1 MARQALGRLLA
12 AGAIG
17 LAIVALAL
25 LLFGSP
31 GSDYRV
37 SLLLDNSSQ
46 LVKGNL
52 VKVGGARVGTIDT
65 IELTDDYQARVVIE
79 ITDDDVAP
87 LHRGTRAAVLFDSL
101 TGVAGR
107 YLSLT
112 PGPSNR
118 AAVPDGGAIDAD
130 STTSAIDAD
139 QVLNTL
145 DEQAQQDLR
154 TLLRRVPQV
163 VEGDAPEQFNAGL
176 RALNPAL
183 SQSTAVARELARDE
197 RALRRLTTE
206 SADVVSALAS
216 RPADLEQLTG
226 NARAATE
233 AIAERSA
240 DLDSSL
246 VQLPPTLRRTNTTL
260 VNLRATLRELRPL
273 VREARPA
280 AAPLTEA
287 LVKLGPI
294 ARRARPVVGRLRRT
308 VRRRGARNDLV
319 DVLHGALPVAREGVP
334 AFRSAS
340 SLVGDLNPL
349 LPEIR
354 PYAPEVTGFLAAF
367 GGTTGGY
374 YDANG
379 RYVRISFQGSLY
391 SFEGPGNLVPL
402 PELNGL
408 AGYRFG
414 LEERCAGAAVQRLP
428 DGSNPYV
435 EVPESCDRADD
446 PQ

>member
-17 LAIVALAL
+17 LAIVAVAL

-31 GSDYRV
+31 GGDYKV
-37 SLLLDNSSQ
+37 ALLLDNSSQ

-52 VKVGGARVGTIDT
+52 VKIGGARVGTVDS
-65 IELTDDYQARVVIE
+65 IELTEDYQAKVVVK
-79 ITDDDVAP
+79 ITEDDVTP
-87 LHRGTRAAVLFDSL
+87 LHRGTKAAVLFDSL

-112 PGPSNR
+112 PGPSNEPG
-118 AAVPDGGAIDAD
+118 VPDGGVISAD
-130 STTSAIDAD
+130 YTTSAIDPD
-139 QVLNTL
+139 QVLNSL
-145 DEQAQQDLR
+145 DEQTQQNLR
-154 TLLRRVPQV
+154 TLLRQAPEIL
-163 VEGDAPEQFNAGL
+163 EGEAPEQFNAGV

-183 SQSTAVARELARDE
+183 SQSTAITRELAKDE

-216 RPADLEQLTG
+216 RPDDLEQLTG
-226 NARAATE
+226 NALGATS
-233 AIAERSA
+233 AIGERSA
-240 DLDSSL
+240 DLDSTL
-246 VQLPPTLRRTNTTL
+246 AQLPPTLRLTNTTL
-260 VNLRATLRELRPL
+260 VNLRSTLKDLRPL

-280 AAPLTEA
+280 AAPLAQA
-287 LVKLGPI
+287 LTKLRPI
-294 ARRARPVVGRLRRT
+294 ARDARPVVGRLRRT

-319 DVLHGALPVAREGVP
+319 DALHGALPVAREGVP
-334 AFRSAS
+334 AFRSTT
-340 SLVGDLNPL
+340 SLLGDLNPL

-354 PYAPEVTGFLAAF
+354 PYTPEVTGFLSAF

-379 RYVRISFQGSLY
+379 RYVRISFQGSLF
-391 SFEGPGNLVPL
+391 SLEGPGNLVPL

-408 AGYRFG
+408 AGFRFG
-414 LEERCAGAAVQRLP
+414 LSERCAGAATQTLP
-428 DGSNPYV
+428 DRSNPYV
-435 EVPESCDRADD
+435 EVPESCDREDD